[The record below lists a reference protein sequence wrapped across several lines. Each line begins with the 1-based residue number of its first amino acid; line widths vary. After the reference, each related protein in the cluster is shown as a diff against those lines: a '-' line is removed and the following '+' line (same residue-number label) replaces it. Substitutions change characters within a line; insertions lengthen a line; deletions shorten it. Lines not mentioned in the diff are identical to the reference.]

1 LSALQPSPAEQ
12 EPELPDPAKSCDSLE
27 PMALLGPESANET
40 PPRAEDL
47 ANEDY
52 EEPVEPRHS
61 HRLVRNFLNTKI
73 WEENLKAVLSN
84 FVIKMF

>member
-1 LSALQPSPAEQ
+1 V
-12 EPELPDPAKSCDSLE
+12 PDPAMSRDSPE
-27 PMALLGPESANET
+27 PMASMGPESANET

-61 HRLVRNFLNTKI
+61 HRLVDNF
-73 WEENLKAVLSN
+73 
-84 FVIKMF
+84 